1 MADKS
6 NQPAKQA
13 KPAESPNQLKVPGV
27 YNGPDKPQINA
38 KCQDLQR
45 TYKNIAAEAIS
56 MGEESELIP
65 WENFLRS
72 KGVPEGGCPG
82 AF

>member
-6 NQPAKQA
+6 KPAIKSA
-13 KPAESPNQLKVPGV
+13 KPAESPNQMKVPGV
-27 YNGPDKPQINA
+27 YKGPDKPQINA

-45 TYKNIAAEAIS
+45 SYKNLATEAVS

-72 KGVPEGGCPG
+72 KGVPEGGCPD